1 MMNGLIERLTGLDRL
16 SDQVIATDFLIATK
30 TGIRNYGVAI
40 SETTSR
46 EVRDT
51 LRLQLGDAI
60 KTHEVI
66 TNYMMNNG
74 FYHAY
79 NPQEQYQLDMQTT
92 DTALNLANGLM

>member
-51 LRLQLGDAI
+51 LSI
-60 KTHEVI
+60 
-66 TNYMMNNG
+66 
-74 FYHAY
+74 
-79 NPQEQYQLDMQTT
+79 
-92 DTALNLANGLM
+92 